1 MCGVIS
7 SDSRKRLVLLAIG
20 LLVIL
25 GPVLIL
31 VFTLGALTFFGDFV
45 VGQVTFVELLELYL
59 IELVVFLGLAY
70 SVYRLTLWAVQEPL
84 PSAIDA
90 LDDET
95 DEDALDDETDESAF
109 DTNTDDA

>member
-1 MCGVIS
+1 VIS
-7 SDSRKRLVLLAIG
+7 SDSRKRLVLLATG

-31 VFTLGALTFFGDFV
+31 VFTLGALTFFGDLV
-45 VGQVTFVELLELYL
+45 LGRVTFVELLELYI

-84 PSAIDA
+84 PAAIDA

-95 DEDALDDETDESAF
+95 DEDDEEAL